1 MRKKTFSRFLQG
13 AVSMVMVASML
24 TGCGGSA
31 ASTSSS
37 NASAET
43 ATTAADNV
51 EYKDTLI
58 VGEYGDSDSL
68 DPQKNVSH
76 DKIERELYEGL
87 LEIDPDTGEFKGC
100 LAESWEHSDDY
111 MTWTFHLRKG
121 VKFASSGKEMTSADV
136 VATFDRLLDKEHPGR
151 YYQNVEFIDTVTA
164 PDDYTVVMTLAHA
177 FGAVEDT
184 LTQAC
189 TFILNKDYIDQY
201 GDDMG
206 FDPATI
212 DGTGPYKLVSWDV
225 DEQVV
230 MEASENWWRGEAG
243 TKNLI
248 VKIIPEAS
256 SRAMAIETGEVDII
270 DRPGVDDVSRLESTD
285 GLVVFKKPG
294 YGIHGFQYN
303 CSEGHVTSDTKVRQ
317 AIMYAIDKETIC
329 QALYGSIGETATHGL
344 VAPQYF
350 GYVDLGVQPYDP
362 EKAKELLAEAGYP
375 NGLDLSVMTYNG
387 YNKGVEL
394 AEAIK
399 DYLGKVGINVT
410 IDSVDGATFNASMN
424 GITPDQM
431 SWDMFIMGYGGLG
444 GLDCD
449 GCLRRVFVTSS
460 DGLNTNNYGWSV
472 CQKTSS
478 SSCATTVRGFKNP
491 KISPKSLQTKAF
503 PRPVCKLLQIHGSK
517 FKPHPLRNAGQA
529 SHVGIAH
536 RVFFFGV
543 CKDTLNRFFAFLV
556 NALTQICF
564 ADALYHIQ
572 ILLPDV
578 ALNQLLPL
586 AISTAFFS
594 ARAIHTY
601 ARCTAVGAFSISV
614 RGSVAQ
620 QLTGRADHTV

>member
-51 EYKDTLI
+51 EYKDTLV

-270 DRPGVDDVSRLESTD
+270 DRPGVDDVSRLENTD

-375 NGLDLSVMTYNG
+375 NGLDLQSGLVPCKNNGKKTRCYKIAKKDVAEYLYRRESDPMHYTPPSGWYYNYPKHKKPAASLERKLNYKGEERLLAKKWYEQQLANYPDVLTVAQVCEVTG
-387 YNKGVEL
+387 YQRHTILKWCSKGL
-394 AEAIK
+394 LKTILQTPK
-399 DYLGKVGINVT
+399 YMIPKV
-410 IDSVDGATFNASMN
+410 
-424 GITPDQM
+424 
-431 SWDMFIMGYGGLG
+431 WL
-444 GLDCD
+444 LE
-449 GCLRRVFVTSS
+449 FVTS
-460 DGLNTNNYGWSV
+460 DFFNE
-472 CQKTSS
+472 
-478 SSCATTVRGFKNP
+478 
-491 KISPKSLQTKAF
+491 ISRKCGKHYAAIKEIGGSRKA
-503 PRPVCKLLQIHGSK
+503 R
-517 FKPHPLRNAGQA
+517 
-529 SHVGIAH
+529 
-536 RVFFFGV
+536 
-543 CKDTLNRFFAFLV
+543 
-556 NALTQICF
+556 
-564 ADALYHIQ
+564 
-572 ILLPDV
+572 
-578 ALNQLLPL
+578 
-586 AISTAFFS
+586 
-594 ARAIHTY
+594 
-601 ARCTAVGAFSISV
+601 
-614 RGSVAQ
+614 
-620 QLTGRADHTV
+620 

>member
-51 EYKDTLI
+51 EYKDTLV

-270 DRPGVDDVSRLESTD
+270 DRPG
-285 GLVVFKKPG
+285 
-294 YGIHGFQYN
+294 
-303 CSEGHVTSDTKVRQ
+303 C
-317 AIMYAIDKETIC
+317 
-329 QALYGSIGETATHGL
+329 
-344 VAPQYF
+344 
-350 GYVDLGVQPYDP
+350 
-362 EKAKELLAEAGYP
+362 
-375 NGLDLSVMTYNG
+375 
-387 YNKGVEL
+387 
-394 AEAIK
+394 
-399 DYLGKVGINVT
+399 
-410 IDSVDGATFNASMN
+410 
-424 GITPDQM
+424 
-431 SWDMFIMGYGGLG
+431 
-444 GLDCD
+444 
-449 GCLRRVFVTSS
+449 
-460 DGLNTNNYGWSV
+460 
-472 CQKTSS
+472 
-478 SSCATTVRGFKNP
+478 
-491 KISPKSLQTKAF
+491 
-503 PRPVCKLLQIHGSK
+503 
-517 FKPHPLRNAGQA
+517 
-529 SHVGIAH
+529 
-536 RVFFFGV
+536 
-543 CKDTLNRFFAFLV
+543 
-556 NALTQICF
+556 
-564 ADALYHIQ
+564 
-572 ILLPDV
+572 
-578 ALNQLLPL
+578 
-586 AISTAFFS
+586 
-594 ARAIHTY
+594 
-601 ARCTAVGAFSISV
+601 
-614 RGSVAQ
+614 
-620 QLTGRADHTV
+620 

>member
-1 MRKKTFSRFLQG
+1 
-13 AVSMVMVASML
+13 MVMVASML

-460 DGLNTNNYGWSV
+460 DGLNTNNYGWYSNARV
-472 CQKTSS
+472 DE
-478 SSCATTVRGFKNP
+478 
-491 KISPKSLQTKAF
+491 
-503 PRPVCKLLQIHGSK
+503 LLNGAIVEMDQEK
-517 FKPHPLRNAGQA
+517 RKEMYKEAQ
-529 SHVGIAH
+529 
-536 RVFFFGV
+536 
-543 CKDTLNRFFAFLV
+543 
-556 NALTQICF
+556 
-564 ADALYHIQ
+564 Q
-572 ILLPDV
+572 ILYLDDPV
-578 ALNQLLPL
+578 AVYFNLRSS
-586 AISTAFFS
+586 IFVMTDKVEGFS
-594 ARAIHTY
+594 MNATQRVEFEKIKVRA
-601 ARCTAVGAFSISV
+601 
-614 RGSVAQ
+614 
-620 QLTGRADHTV
+620 

>member
-1 MRKKTFSRFLQG
+1 
-13 AVSMVMVASML
+13 
-24 TGCGGSA
+24 
-31 ASTSSS
+31 
-37 NASAET
+37 
-43 ATTAADNV
+43 
-51 EYKDTLI
+51 
-58 VGEYGDSDSL
+58 
-68 DPQKNVSH
+68 
-76 DKIERELYEGL
+76 
-87 LEIDPDTGEFKGC
+87 
-100 LAESWEHSDDY
+100 

-270 DRPGVDDVSRLESTD
+270 DRPGVDDVSRLENTD

-410 IDSVDGATFNASMN
+410 IDSVDGATFNASLN

-460 DGLNTNNYGWSV
+460 DGLNTNNYGWYSNARV
-472 CQKTSS
+472 DE
-478 SSCATTVRGFKNP
+478 
-491 KISPKSLQTKAF
+491 
-503 PRPVCKLLQIHGSK
+503 LLNGAIVEMDQEK
-517 FKPHPLRNAGQA
+517 RKEMYKEAQ
-529 SHVGIAH
+529 
-536 RVFFFGV
+536 
-543 CKDTLNRFFAFLV
+543 
-556 NALTQICF
+556 
-564 ADALYHIQ
+564 Q
-572 ILLPDV
+572 ILYLDDPV
-578 ALNQLLPL
+578 AVYFNLRSS
-586 AISTAFFS
+586 IFVMTDKVEGFS
-594 ARAIHTY
+594 MNATQRVEFEKIKVRA
-601 ARCTAVGAFSISV
+601 
-614 RGSVAQ
+614 
-620 QLTGRADHTV
+620 

>member
-51 EYKDTLI
+51 EYKDTLV

-350 GYVDLGVQPYDP
+350 GYVDMGVQPYDP

-460 DGLNTNNYGWSV
+460 DGLNTNNYGWYSNARV
-472 CQKTSS
+472 DE
-478 SSCATTVRGFKNP
+478 
-491 KISPKSLQTKAF
+491 
-503 PRPVCKLLQIHGSK
+503 LLNGAIVEMDQEK
-517 FKPHPLRNAGQA
+517 RKEMYKEAQ
-529 SHVGIAH
+529 
-536 RVFFFGV
+536 
-543 CKDTLNRFFAFLV
+543 
-556 NALTQICF
+556 
-564 ADALYHIQ
+564 Q
-572 ILLPDV
+572 ILYLDDPV
-578 ALNQLLPL
+578 AVYFNLRSS
-586 AISTAFFS
+586 IFVMTDKVEGFS
-594 ARAIHTY
+594 MNATQRVEFEKIKVRA
-601 ARCTAVGAFSISV
+601 
-614 RGSVAQ
+614 
-620 QLTGRADHTV
+620 